1 MVSTRELIDAYNKLD
16 SAVFFDGIGEFL
28 MNEKYSPETWRR
40 EAESFLN
47 IYQDL
52 LQSNVALAKHDY
64 LLQMEYDESR
74 AELLDTNSPRL
85 TRKLKDRNE
94 NSIDFD
100 DETLEMLGDPN
111 EPFDGYFE
119 LMNRMALPAEA
130 LKKTLDETDESIL
143 SPKIPARSEIIK
155 EIGGFTFILEDDTT
169 TTGIKYGAKPLKNLT
184 PKLANT
190 FFCIM
195 NKCYEEEG
203 IITVNEIAEF
213 NKTPSDDSQ
222 YISSIISKINQ
233 EIREV
238 TKKQGRLIV
247 HVGKKKQSH
256 ETQHITS
263 YKINYEFL
271 TNI

>member
-1 MVSTRELIDAYNKLD
+1 MASIRELIDVYNQLD
-16 SAVFFDGIGEFL
+16 SAVFFDGAGEFL
-28 MNEKYSPETWRR
+28 VNEKYSSGTWRK

-47 IYQDL
+47 TYQDL

-64 LLQMEYDESR
+64 LLQMKYDESR
-74 AELLDTNSPRL
+74 AELLDSSSPRF

-94 NSIDFD
+94 SSIDFD
-100 DETLEMLGDPN
+100 DETFEMLGDPN

-119 LMNRMALPAEA
+119 LMKRMALPAEA
-130 LKKTLDETDESIL
+130 LKRTLDEAGESIL
-143 SPKIPARSEIIK
+143 SPKIPARSENIK
-155 EIGGFTFILEDDTT
+155 EIGSFTFILEDDTT
-169 TTGIKYGAKPLKNLT
+169 VTSIKYGTKPLKNLT

-195 NKCYEEEG
+195 NKCYEGEST
-203 IITVNEIAEF
+203 ITVNEIAEF
-213 NKTPSDDSQ
+213 NKTPSDGSQ

-238 TKKQGRLIV
+238 TKKQGRLII
-247 HVGKKKQSH
+247 HVGKKKQSY